1 MIIKINKRKSV
12 ANEFRSLKRERSPV
26 FSMKEFR
33 HAPLVSFCISHK
45 NRLSQL
51 METLPQNLDANRV
64 DQEKIEFVLADY
76 GSDEDVAS
84 WVWSNFESDVK
95 SGYLKYFQ
103 GKINDRWNAP
113 LAKNTTHRISSGKIL
128 VNLDGDN
135 LTGYRGGMF
144 VYEQF
149 MSYPNDICLWQFS
162 GKKQDGSFGRIAASR
177 DSFFAVGGYNE
188 EFLEMGFQD
197 RDLVNRLEMRGSQVI
212 LELDDRYNQALEN
225 EKYEPEKMNYRE
237 MRTYNRFISKR
248 LLNTE
253 SIIANNGKFGLEEVS
268 MLVPGGKKFELKSIH
283 EV

>member
-1 MIIKINKRKSV
+1 M
-12 ANEFRSLKRERSPV
+12 ANEFRSLKRERSPI
-26 FSMKEFR
+26 FSIKEFA

-51 METLPQNLDANRV
+51 METLPQNLEANRV

-84 WVWSNFESDVK
+84 WVWNNFEPDIQ

-144 VYEQF
+144 VYTQF
-149 MSYPNDICLWQFS
+149 MSYPHDICLWQFS

-177 DSFFAVGGYNE
+177 DAFFAVGGYNE

-197 RDLVNRLEMRGSQVI
+197 RDLVNRLEMRGTEVI

-225 EKYEPEKMNYRE
+225 EKYTPESMDYRE
-237 MRTYNRFISKR
+237 MRTFNRFIAKR
-248 LLNTE
+248 LISSERIT
-253 SIIANNGKFGLEEVS
+253 ANKGKFGLNEVRQ
-268 MLVPGGKKFELKSIH
+268 MVAREGTFELKSIY